1 MQPIKSVPRRL
12 SPPVLIL
19 IGVVAL
25 IGVALAVRAVN
36 RTASNAPIAEVKVSL
51 SVLAR
56 DHRDGPLTYPE
67 QPPVGGVH
75 NGAWINCGIYKQQVA
90 AESAVHSLEHG
101 AVWISYNPNLIE
113 AEIITLRE
121 AVRDHP
127 YTLLAPAR
135 YGALSAPVVAVA
147 WGTRLNLPSA
157 SDPRLVRFIARYANG
172 PQSPEPGAACTGGIG
187 TPNG

>member
-1 MQPIKSVPRRL
+1 M
-12 SPPVLIL
+12 
-19 IGVVAL
+19 
-25 IGVALAVRAVN
+25 
-36 RTASNAPIAEVKVSL
+36 
-51 SVLAR
+51 
-56 DHRDGPLTYPE
+56 
-67 QPPVGGVH
+67 
-75 NGAWINCGIYKQQVA
+75 
-90 AESAVHSLEHG
+90 HSLEHG